1 MVNRPGQMFIGRQ
14 PELAT
19 LISALDDA
27 LTGRGQMVMLA
38 GEPGIGKTRLAQ
50 ELASRAESL
59 GAQVMWVWCYE
70 HVGAPPYWRYVQPVR
85 TYAEGGPAIAE
96 IVPELRAKLP
106 DLGLPIAAEPDQARF
121 RLFDSVSTFLK
132 NLAQSQPLLFVVDDL
147 HWADSSSLL
156 MLEFL
161 VREIAASPVLVL
173 GTYRDVEITAN
184 HPMSQTLG
192 NLVREQHFRRIKLDG
207 LIRGSWQ
214 VRGRAQRRDS
224 IR

>member
-1 MVNRPGQMFIGRQ
+1 MARGQFQPILVNFRRSSPDTMHRQFIKSRFRSQICICFVLPPPSGVRLSAVASKLSDINSKLIHQTCRIPASHTPFRELLICMVNRPGQMFIGRQ

-85 TYAEGGPAIAE
+85 TYAE
-96 IVPELRAKLP
+96 
-106 DLGLPIAAEPDQARF
+106 
-121 RLFDSVSTFLK
+121 
-132 NLAQSQPLLFVVDDL
+132 
-147 HWADSSSLL
+147 
-156 MLEFL
+156 
-161 VREIAASPVLVL
+161 VL
-173 GTYRDVEITAN
+173 DI
-184 HPMSQTLG
+184 QTLSSQLG
-192 NLVREQHFRRIKLDG
+192 
-207 LIRGSWQ
+207 
-214 VRGRAQRRDS
+214 
-224 IR
+224 